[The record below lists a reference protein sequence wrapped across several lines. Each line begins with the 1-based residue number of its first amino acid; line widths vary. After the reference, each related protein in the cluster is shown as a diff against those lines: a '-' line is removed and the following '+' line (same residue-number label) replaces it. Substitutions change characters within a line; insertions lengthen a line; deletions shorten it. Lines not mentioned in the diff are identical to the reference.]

1 MKKISIGNKIYDVID
16 EKEYIRRSYYDKEM
30 AAELASD
37 TAVDPGD
44 GYVYPVVGRYSEN
57 NMGVTDYGPI
67 LRYSNPKDF
76 PNKEEYK
83 TENIIDFDKPQSG
96 GFKERIQQIAK
107 LEEAERN
114 VLISKDNIYHVAVRD
129 TDTAEMQ
136 IFKTALNKKNIDIL
150 AYKPRF
156 LSDYSNDVRVIQG
169 DSITFGKL
177 KKLATIFD
185 MDITMTIKDKP
196 GAVNPI
202 GEELTA
208 KIND

>member
-16 EKEYIRRSYYDKEM
+16 EKEYIRRSHYDKEM

-67 LRYSNPKDF
+67 LKYSNPKDF

-114 VLISKDNIYHVAVRD
+114 VLISKDNIYNVAVRE

-185 MDITMTIKDKP
+185 MDITMSIKDKP

>member
-16 EKEYIRRSYYDKEM
+16 EKEYIRRVKYDKEM

-114 VLISKDNIYHVAVRD
+114 VLISKDNIYNVAVRD

>member
-16 EKEYIRRSYYDKEM
+16 EKEYIRRAQYDRQMTE
-30 AAELASD
+30 ELASD

-44 GYVYPVVGRYSEN
+44 GYVYPVVNRYSKD
-57 NMGVTDYGPI
+57 NMGMTDYGPV
-67 LRYSNPKDF
+67 LRYSNPENF

-83 TENIIDFDKPQSG
+83 AENIIDFEKPQAG

-114 VLISKDNIYHVAVRD
+114 VLISKDNIYNVAVRD
-129 TDTAEMQ
+129 TDTPEMQ
-136 IFKTALNKKNIDIL
+136 IFKEALNKKSIDIL

-156 LSDYSNDVRVIQG
+156 LSDYSYDVRVIQG

-185 MDITMTIKDKP
+185 MDITMSIKDKP

-208 KIND
+208 KINE

>member
-16 EKEYIRRSYYDKEM
+16 EKEYIRRLHYDKEM

-67 LRYSNPKDF
+67 LRYSNPEGF

-114 VLISKDNIYHVAVRD
+114 VLISKDNIYNVAVRD

>member
-16 EKEYIRRSYYDKEM
+16 EKEYIRRAQYDRQMTE
-30 AAELASD
+30 ELASD

-44 GYVYPVVGRYSEN
+44 GYVYPVVSRYSKD
-57 NMGVTDYGPI
+57 NMGMTDYGPV
-67 LRYSNPKDF
+67 LRYSNPENF

-83 TENIIDFDKPQSG
+83 AENIIDFEKPQEG
-96 GFKERIQQIAK
+96 GFKERIQQI
-107 LEEAERN
+107 AERN

-129 TDTAEMQ
+129 TDTPEMQ
-136 IFKTALNKKNIDIL
+136 IFKDALNKKNIDIL
-150 AYKPRF
+150 SYKPRF

-185 MDITMTIKDKP
+185 MEITMTIKDKP

-202 GEELTA
+202 GEELSA

>member
-16 EKEYIRRSYYDKEM
+16 EKEYIRRVKYDKEM

-67 LRYSNPKDF
+67 LRYSNPEEF

-83 TENIIDFDKPQSG
+83 VENIIDFDKPQTG

-114 VLISKDNIYHVAVRD
+114 VLISKDNIYNVAVRD

>member
-16 EKEYIRRSYYDKEM
+16 EKEYIRRVKYDKEM

-67 LRYSNPKDF
+67 LRYSNPKEF

-83 TENIIDFDKPQSG
+83 VENIIDFDKPQTG

-114 VLISKDNIYHVAVRD
+114 VLISKDNIYNVAVRD

>member
-1 MKKISIGNKIYDVID
+1 MKKISIGNKIFDVID
-16 EKEYIRRSYYDKEM
+16 EIEYIRRSHYDKEM

-83 TENIIDFDKPQSG
+83 TENIIDFDKPQTG

-114 VLISKDNIYHVAVRD
+114 VLISKDNIYNVAVRD

>member
-1 MKKISIGNKIYDVID
+1 MRKISIGKKIYDVVD
-16 EKEYIRRSYYDKEM
+16 EKEYIRRITYDREM
-30 AAELASD
+30 ADELASD
-37 TAVDPGD
+37 TAIDPGD
-44 GYVYPVVGRYSEN
+44 GNVYPVVNKYSEN
-57 NMGVTDYGPI
+57 NMGVTDCGPV
-67 LRYSNPKDF
+67 LLYSNPDNF

-83 TENIIDFDKPQSG
+83 AENIIDFEKPQQG

-114 VLISKDNIYHVAVRD
+114 VLISKDNIYNVAVRD

>member
-1 MKKISIGNKIYDVID
+1 MRKISIGKKIYDVID
-16 EKEYIRRSYYDKEM
+16 EKEYIRRVQYDREM
-30 AAELASD
+30 ADELASD

-44 GYVYPVVGRYSEN
+44 GNVYPVVNKYSEN
-57 NMGVTDYGPI
+57 NMGVTDCGPV
-67 LRYSNPKDF
+67 LLYSNPDNF

-83 TENIIDFDKPQSG
+83 AENIIDFEKPQQG

-114 VLISKDNIYHVAVRD
+114 VLISKDNIYNVAVRD

-185 MDITMTIKDKP
+185 MDITMSIKDKP

>member
-1 MKKISIGNKIYDVID
+1 MKKISIGRKIYDVID
-16 EKEYIRRSYYDKEM
+16 EKEYIRRVQYDRQM
-30 AAELASD
+30 ADDLAPD

-44 GYVYPVVGRYSEN
+44 GYVYPVVNKYSEN
-57 NMGVTDYGPI
+57 NMGMTDCGPV
-67 LRYSNPKDF
+67 LLYSNPENF

-83 TENIIDFDKPQSG
+83 TENIIDFEKPQSG
-96 GFKERIQQIAK
+96 GFRERIQQIAK

-114 VLISKDNIYHVAVRD
+114 VLISKDNIYNVAVRD
-129 TDTAEMQ
+129 TDTPEMQ

-185 MDITMTIKDKP
+185 MDIEMTIRDKP
-196 GAVNPI
+196 NAVNPI

-208 KIND
+208 KINE